1 MKTEQ
6 LKALGLNETQ
16 IAEVFKLNGE
26 AIENVKRQFSTLEE
40 DNINLKNKVGDLELK
55 LKEAVK
61 PETYQSL
68 LDSKKQLEDE
78 LSNIKEMHSKEL
90 ESIKFNNL
98 LDNTLKDSGAK
109 SLKAVKALINMDEIE
124 YKDGKLEGIDNV
136 LENLQE
142 EYDYLFHTE
151 ESSIRNLTTPGK
163 GTRNSDKS
171 LLAKKLSKYD

>member
-6 LKALGLNETQ
+6 LKALGLDETQ

-26 AIENVKRQFSTLEE
+26 AIENVKKQFSTLKE
-40 DNINLKNKVGDLELK
+40 DNINLRTKVGELELK
-55 LKEAVK
+55 LEEVIE
-61 PETYQSL
+61 PEVYQSL
-68 LDSKKQLEDE
+68 LDSKEQLEDE

-124 YKDGKLEGIDNV
+124 YKDSKLEGIDKV

-151 ESSIRNLTTPGK
+151 ESRIRNLTTPGK
-163 GTRNSDKS
+163 GTRNSDRS

>member
-6 LKALGLNETQ
+6 LKALGLDETQ
-16 IAEVFKLNGE
+16 IAEVFKLNGA
-26 AIENVKRQFSTLEE
+26 AIEKVKKQFSTLKE
-40 DNINLKNKVGDLELK
+40 DNINLRTKVGELELK
-55 LKEAVK
+55 LKEAIE
-61 PETYQSL
+61 PEAYQSL
-68 LDSKKQLEDE
+68 LDSKEQLEGE

-124 YKDGKLEGIDNV
+124 YKEGKLEGIDNI
-136 LENLQE
+136 LENLQK

-151 ESSIRNLTTPGK
+151 ESSIRNFTTPSK

>member
-16 IAEVFKLNGE
+16 VAEVFKLNGE
-26 AIENVKRQFSTLEE
+26 AIENVKKQFSTLEE
-40 DNINLKNKVGDLELK
+40 DNVNLEAKVGDLELK
-55 LKEAVK
+55 LKEVIE

-78 LSNIKEMHSKEL
+78 LLDIKETHSKEL

-98 LDNTLKDSGAK
+98 LDSTLKDSGAK
-109 SLKAVKALINMDEIE
+109 SLKAVKALMNMDEIKYE
-124 YKDGKLEGIDNV
+124 EGKLEGIDNI
-136 LENLQE
+136 LENLKK

-151 ESSIRNLTTPGK
+151 ESSIRNLTTPSK
-163 GTRNSDKS
+163 GIRNSDKS